1 MLATVRV
8 CIAPGFGENA
18 PIHGDVCFF
27 VLEFFMAHTLIIYDH
42 PYEKSFNHAILET
55 VIAALQGK
63 GKSHALIDLHA
74 DGFDPVFRKE
84 ELALYGKGETLDPL
98 VEKYW
103 QLIREADEIIFICP
117 VWWSS
122 LPAMTKGFLDKVM
135 KVNFAYTPGATGPK
149 GLLTHIHQ
157 ATLITTSTT
166 PNFVLKYFLGN
177 PIKRVF
183 VNLVLKQVGIA
194 RREWLN
200 FGNITNSKAEQR
212 EAFLQQLKSRFA
224 A

>member
-1 MLATVRV
+1 
-8 CIAPGFGENA
+8 
-18 PIHGDVCFF
+18 
-27 VLEFFMAHTLIIYDH
+27 MAHTLIIYDH
-42 PYEKSFNHAILET
+42 PYEKSFNHAIMET
-55 VIAALQGK
+55 VIAALQEK
-63 GKSHALIDLHA
+63 GKAHALIDLHA

-84 ELALYGKGETLDPL
+84 DLALYGKGETVDPL

-103 QLIREADEIIFICP
+103 QLIKEADELMFICP

-122 LPAMTKGFLDKVM
+122 LPAMTKGFFDKVM
-135 KVNFAYTPGATGPK
+135 KVNFAYVPGTTGPK
-149 GLLTHIHQ
+149 GLLTHIGK

-166 PNFVLKYFLGN
+166 PNFALKLFLRN

-183 VNLVLKQVGIA
+183 VNLVLKQIGIA
-194 RREWLN
+194 QREWLN

>member
-1 MLATVRV
+1 
-8 CIAPGFGENA
+8 
-18 PIHGDVCFF
+18 
-27 VLEFFMAHTLIIYDH
+27 MAHTLIIYDH
-42 PYEKSFNHAILET
+42 PYEKSFNHAIMET
-55 VIAALQGK
+55 VIAALQEK
-63 GKSHALIDLHA
+63 GKAHALIDLHA

-84 ELALYGKGETLDPL
+84 ELALYGKGETVDPL

-103 QLIREADEIIFICP
+103 QLIKEADELIFICP

-122 LPAMTKGFLDKVM
+122 LPAMTKGFFDKVM
-135 KVNFAYTPGATGPK
+135 KVNFAYVPGTTGPK
-149 GLLTHIHQ
+149 GLLT
-157 ATLITTSTT
+157 L
-166 PNFVLKYFLGN
+166 FLRN

-183 VNLVLKQVGIA
+183 VNLVLKQIGIA
-194 RREWLN
+194 QREWLN